1 MAPPPGQAPVL
12 DRSSPRPPAAW
23 LLVDG
28 SSLIFRAFYGS
39 PPTKGPDGNL
49 TNAIRASIDMLAR
62 FISDRHPERVVVAT
76 DEDWRPAFRVELI
89 PSYKAHRVAEPIP
102 PLLEPQLPVAL
113 EVMEAAGIQVA
124 RADGYEAEDV
134 IASIAA
140 KVLGRIEILS
150 GDRDLYALVE
160 DPRVSVLYPEGKGIV
175 SEVDEAEITRRY
187 AIPGRA
193 YADYAVLRGDPSD
206 GLPGLP
212 GIGDKRAAAM
222 IQRFGSIEALI
233 KTGAMNAEQV
243 DYLTRATAVVQPRRD
258 LSISVSDLPLVLA
271 APKDWARLETLT
283 ERYGLASSVERLMK
297 AIARS

>member
-1 MAPPPGQAPVL
+1 
-12 DRSSPRPPAAW
+12 
-23 LLVDG
+23 
-28 SSLIFRAFYGS
+28 
-39 PPTKGPDGNL
+39 
-49 TNAIRASIDMLAR
+49 MLAR